1 MCGIFALLNS
11 TINTESIKEFFM
23 KGSHRGPDYT
33 NLVQINNSLI
43 FGFHRLAINGLTAMS
58 NQPFCLEGVYLICN
72 GEIYNYKSLFATLG
86 ITPTTNSDCE
96 IILHL
101 YHTYGI
107 EQTLHMIDASE
118 FAFILYDSNKNVM
131 YAARDPYGVR
141 PLFQG
146 RDGTSICFASELKM
160 IPSHMQ
166 ITTILP
172 GTFVDDKTNTYCSL
186 PSINHSL
193 VNPNDFIYKTLYECV
208 RKRVEVTDRPMACL
222 LSGGLDSSLIATLVS
237 KCRQEM
243 GIKEALE
250 TYSIGLEGSED
261 LKYATIMAK
270 FLGSKHTNIVV
281 SESDFLNAIPE
292 VIYAIESCDTTTVR
306 ASVGNYLIAKYI
318 KDNSKAKVIFNG
330 DGADEVCGGYL
341 YLKLA
346 PNCIEFDKEC
356 RRLVKDIHYFDAL
369 RSDRCISSHGLEART
384 PFLDRAFVEAY
395 LSIPPTLRFTGSEK
409 ELLRKA
415 FFGVLPNEILW
426 RKKEAF
432 SDGVSSLQKP
442 WYSIIQDH
450 IATLIQDY
458 DETLSMEQ
466 YYYKKIY
473 DSKYSVDLR
482 PYYWMP
488 KYTDAKDCSAR
499 TLKNY

>member
-1 MCGIFALLNS
+1 MCGIFAILNS
-11 TINTESIKEFFM
+11 TINTTSIKELFM
-23 KGSHRGPDYT
+23 NGSHRGPDNT
-33 NLVQINNSLI
+33 NLVQINDSLI
-43 FGFHRLAINGLTAMS
+43 FGFHRLAINGLTALS
-58 NQPFCLEGVYLICN
+58 NQPFCLNGVYLVCN

-86 ITPTTNSDCE
+86 ITPTTQSDCE
-96 IILHL
+96 IILHM
-101 YHTYGI
+101 YHAYGI
-107 EQTLHMIDASE
+107 DQTLHMIDASE
-118 FAFILYDSNKNVM
+118 FAFILFDSNTNEL

-146 RDGTSICFASELKM
+146 TDGLSICFASELKM
-160 IPSHMQ
+160 IPSHMK

-172 GTFVDDKTNTYCSL
+172 GTIVGKGAYCSL
-186 PSINHSL
+186 PSINYSL
-193 VNPNDFIYKTLYECV
+193 INPCDFIVKTLHECV
-208 RKRVEVTDRPMACL
+208 KKRVEITERPIACL
-222 LSGGLDSSLIATLVS
+222 LSGGLDSSLIAMLVT
-237 KCRQEM
+237 KCRKDM

-250 TYSIGLEGSED
+250 TYSIGLDGSED
-261 LKYATIMAK
+261 LKYATKMAK
-270 FLGSKHTNIVV
+270 FLGSKHTNVVV

-306 ASVGNYLIAKYI
+306 ASVGNYLVAKYI

-369 RSDRCISSHGLEART
+369 RSDRCISAHGLEART

-395 LSIPPTLRFTGSEK
+395 LSIPPELRFTVCEK
-409 ELLRKA
+409 ELLRKS
-415 FFGVLPNEILW
+415 FFGSLPNEILW

-432 SDGVSSLQKP
+432 SDGVSSLQKS
-442 WYSIIQDH
+442 WYSIIQNH
-450 IATLIQDY
+450 VATLMQDKY
-458 DETLSMEQ
+458 ESTNLTIEQ

-488 KYTDAKDCSAR
+488 KYTDTKDCSAR
-499 TLKNY
+499 TLQNY

>member
-1 MCGIFALLNS
+1 MCGIFAILNS
-11 TINTESIKEFFM
+11 TENVNTYFM
-23 KGSHRGPDYT
+23 KGSHRGPDNT
-33 NLVQINNSLI
+33 NLVRITDSLF
-43 FGFHRLAINGLTAMS
+43 FGFHRLAINGLTNS
-58 NQPFCLEGVYLICN
+58 NQPFCLNGTYLICN
-72 GEIYNYKSLFATLG
+72 GEIYNHKELFATLG
-86 ITPTTNSDCE
+86 ITPTTQSDCE

-101 YHTYGI
+101 YETYGL

-118 FAFILYDSNKNVM
+118 FALIIYDSKKNILCS
-131 YAARDPYGVR
+131 ARDPYGVR

-146 RDGTSICFASELKM
+146 TNGTSVCIASELKM
-160 IPSHMQ
+160 FPPGMKIIPVM
-166 ITTILP
+166 P
-172 GTFVDDKTNTYCSL
+172 GTMNDVVYCSL

-193 VNPNDFIYKTLYECV
+193 VQPEKLIYDTLYECV
-208 RKRVEVTDRPMACL
+208 KKRVENTERPMACL

-237 KCRQEM
+237 KCRDDM
-243 GIKEALE
+243 GIKEPLE

-270 FLGSKHTNIVV
+270 FLKSKHTNIVAT
-281 SESDFLNAIPE
+281 EQDFLNAIPN

-306 ASVGNYLIAKYI
+306 ASVGNFLLSKYI
-318 KDNSKAKVIFNG
+318 KENSKAKVIFNG

-369 RSDRCISSHGLEART
+369 RSDRCISFHGMEART
-384 PFLDRAFVEAY
+384 PFLDRAFVELY
-395 LSIPPTLRFTGSEK
+395 LSIPPKLRFTGCEK
-409 ELLRKA
+409 ELLRKS

-432 SDGVSSLQKP
+432 SDGVSSLKKS
-442 WYSIIQDH
+442 WYSIIH
-450 IATLIQDY
+450 NHLESIMSIEYGESNTSL
-458 DETLSMEQ
+458 TMEQ

-473 DSKYSVDLR
+473 DSTYEVDLL

-499 TLKNY
+499 TLSNY